1 MIDLVKLKLE
11 LSTEN
16 PEVTND
22 PLGKLAEILQRELVD
37 RLKLGADYGN
47 IQDNQ
52 GKKIGSWN
60 IYLD

>member
-11 LSTEN
+11 LSTES

-22 PLGKLAEILQRELVD
+22 PLGELAEILQRELVD

-52 GKKIGSWN
+52 GKTIGSWN

>member
-1 MIDLVKLKLE
+1 MIELVKLKLK

-22 PLGKLAEILQRELVD
+22 PLSKLAEILQRELVD

-47 IQDNQ
+47 IQDNR
-52 GKKIGSWN
+52 GKTIGSWN
-60 IYLD
+60 LYLD

>member
-1 MIDLVKLKLE
+1 MIELVKLKLE

-22 PLGKLAEILQRELVD
+22 PLSKLAEILQRELVD

-47 IQDNQ
+47 MQDNQ
-52 GKKIGSWN
+52 GKTIGYWN
-60 IYLD
+60 LYLD

>member
-1 MIDLVKLKLE
+1 MIEMVKLKLE

-22 PLGKLAEILQRELVD
+22 PLGMLAEILQRELVD
-37 RLKLGADYGN
+37 RLKLGADYVN

-52 GKKIGSWN
+52 GKTIGSWN